1 MLKKALALGVKG
13 ACIGVANVIPGVSGG
28 TVALL
33 LGIYHE
39 LAEAV
44 GGMLGAGWKKRLEY
58 ARFLLP
64 VFLGAGL
71 SILIFSRG
79 VEWLY
84 ERFPEQLGFFFLGLV
99 AASLPALLRELKGR
113 PRAGSWLLFGLGFA
127 LTLGLGLMDRLLP
140 AAEAAGGALP
150 ALSPAYA
157 AKLFASGAAAAAA
170 MVAPGISGSFL
181 LMLMGEYYHI
191 LGFIN
196 AMALPALLVFGTG
209 VVVGL
214 VGAARLISALLSRYF
229 EATMMCIV
237 GLVVASLYVVWPGLT
252 AAPLPLAMD
261 LLAFCL
267 GAALVLGFSK
277 PR

>member
-1 MLKKALALGVKG
+1 MLKKAVVLGVKG
-13 ACIGVANVIPGVSGG
+13 ACIGAANVIPGVSGG
-28 TVALL
+28 TIALL

-44 GGMLGAGWKKRLEY
+44 GCLLGASWKKRLEY
-58 ARFLLP
+58 ARFLVP
-64 VFLGAGL
+64 VFSGAGL
-71 SILIFSRG
+71 SILIFSHG
-79 VEWLY
+79 VVWLY

-113 PRAGSWLLFGLGFA
+113 PRARSWLLFSLGFA
-127 LTLGLGLMDRLLP
+127 LTLGLGIMDRLLP
-140 AAEAAGGALP
+140 ASEAAGGTLP
-150 ALSPAYA
+150 ALSPVYA
-157 AKLFASGAAAAAA
+157 AKLFVSGAAAAAA

-196 AMALPALLVFGTG
+196 AMALPTLFVFGSG
-209 VVVGL
+209 VLVGL
-214 VGAARLISALLSRYF
+214 VVAAKLVSALLSRYF

-237 GLVVASLYVVWPGLT
+237 GLVLASLYVVWPGLT
-252 AAPLPLAMD
+252 VAPLPLTMN

-267 GAALVLGFSK
+267 GAALVLGFSR